1 MLSSQQVVYEKTA
14 LTQSRILMFREKI
27 VTANTTVNRWC
38 ALGQWF
44 LSAFLPASL
53 HRYPYLHH
61 VYIYIYIYMYM
72 YMHNYICIL
81 IINWE
86 GVWMDRTIK
95 DLKKYGASSYKVV
108 KKALYYGFI
117 PLVIIL
123 GARTM
128 KLQNFDIQQPM
139 WSTMINK
146 CSLFTNFIANACDD
160 RLKIIYF
167 IAWLQQY

>member
-1 MLSSQQVVYEKTA
+1 MYEKTA

-38 ALGQWF
+38 AIKRSFYL
-44 LSAFLPASL
+44 LFLPASI
-53 HRYPYLHH
+53 YLCIHIH
-61 VYIYIYIYMYM
+61 IHIHTSIDIFM
-72 YMHNYICIL
+72 YMHNYNYICIL

-117 PLVIIL
+117 PLVIIV

-146 CSLFTNFIANACDD
+146 SSLFTNFIAIACDY